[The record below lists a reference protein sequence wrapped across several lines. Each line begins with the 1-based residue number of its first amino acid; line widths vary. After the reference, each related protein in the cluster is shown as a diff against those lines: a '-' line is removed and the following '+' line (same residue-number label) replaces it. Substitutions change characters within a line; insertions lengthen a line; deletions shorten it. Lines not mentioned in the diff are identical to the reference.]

1 MPNDSSTSTREGHP
15 IRVAVVGL
23 GEVAKVHLAAFSLVP
38 KARLEAVCDS
48 RADVVHQI
56 SNELGVRG
64 YVGVAEMIQAVGIDL
79 VMILTPAATHRAIIE
94 IAAAAEIDVFCE
106 KPIATSLR
114 DAEEIVARCQQ
125 ASIRCFYGS
134 SYKYLPAIRTARE
147 LIKTGTLG
155 DAQLLSEVV
164 VSGNGLD
171 GYSPLPFFTL
181 PEKRAGRAG

>member
-1 MPNDSSTSTREGHP
+1 M
-15 IRVAVVGL
+15 
-23 GEVAKVHLAAFSLVP
+23 
-38 KARLEAVCDS
+38 EAVCDS